1 MINLTE
7 RAAREF
13 VKIRDD
19 QNMPQTAGLR
29 LAVKSGGCSGFE
41 YVIDFA
47 QEPDAADNVF
57 ESNGVPI
64 FVDKASLLYLVNTT
78 VDFEESLT
86 RRGFLF
92 NNPNASGTCGCGISF
107 DV

>member
-1 MINLTE
+1 MITLTE
-7 RAAREF
+7 RAAKEV
-13 VKIRDD
+13 VKIREE
-19 QNMPQTAGLR
+19 QSLPETAGLR
-29 LAVKSGGCSGFE
+29 LSVKSGGCSGFE
-41 YVIDFA
+41 YLIDFA
-47 QEPDAADNVF
+47 QEAGEGDNIF
-57 ESNGVPI
+57 ESNGVPVY
-64 FVDKASLLYLVNTT
+64 VDKTSLLYLVNTT

>member
-7 RAAREF
+7 RAVKEF
-13 VKIRDD
+13 RKIRSEQD
-19 QNMPQTAGLR
+19 MPEATGLR
-29 LAVKSGGCSGFE
+29 LGVKSGGCSGFE

-47 QEPDAADNVF
+47 QGPSEGDNVF
-57 ESNGVPI
+57 ESNGVPV
-64 FVDKASLLYLVNTT
+64 FVDKAALLYVVNTT
-78 VDFEESLT
+78 VDFEDSLT

-92 NNPNASGTCGCGISF
+92 SNPNASGTCGCGISF